1 MKGSTRCAYKII
13 RRKNAHGRIY
23 KQQLIG
29 SGRARD
35 SGFFRFANASKA
47 SFHWLVKCIGDISVK
62 TNKWHKESKLI
73 RPAFCSE
80 RKWRDH
86 LKMDVQAEKR
96 SIYKN
101 VGIISVA
108 FMILFTAFQSMAS
121 LQSSINKVRY
131 GDQS

>member
-1 MKGSTRCAYKII
+1 
-13 RRKNAHGRIY
+13 
-23 KQQLIG
+23 
-29 SGRARD
+29 
-35 SGFFRFANASKA
+35 
-47 SFHWLVKCIGDISVK
+47 
-62 TNKWHKESKLI
+62 
-73 RPAFCSE
+73 
-80 RKWRDH
+80 
-86 LKMDVQAEKR
+86 MDVQAEKR